1 MSEKLISHQM
11 LRFKRWYKDVRSRTL
26 RYMKSGHPLDLPVI
40 VSYCTICGYQRTHT
54 LKTMYVDSC
63 VFECD
68 TCKTYNKNNMETRT
82 MKEETKDNDSSSKDL
97 ESKDKDTSIINTSV
111 QDADTNKS
119 IPSIEDVLP
128 DGDAFTHP
136 LLEVYLDGGKK
147 KEAVL
152 ERAEVID
159 GSYGESVV
167 LMLDGESYR
176 SNSKA
181 IIGQVKKL
189 LEMDCIPVK
198 VCVAQVTGKSGRKYY
213 TLRG

>member
-1 MSEKLISHQM
+1 M
-11 LRFKRWYKDVRSRTL
+11 F
-26 RYMKSGHPLDLPVI
+26 
-40 VSYCTICGYQRTHT
+40 
-54 LKTMYVDSC
+54 VDSC
-63 VFECD
+63 IFECVY
-68 TCKTYNKNNMETRT
+68 CKSDN
-82 MKEETKDNDSSSKDL
+82 MKEETNIKENSVLKNT
-97 ESKDKDTSIINTSV
+97 ESYNENTSNNDTGI
-111 QDADTNKS
+111 QEADTNKS

-181 IIGQVKKL
+181 IISQVKKL
-189 LEMDCIPVK
+189 LEMDCIP
-198 VCVAQVTGKSGRKYY
+198 R
-213 TLRG
+213 LDF